1 MCLTGSFWSVR
12 YSFSKRLHEQ
22 NKDKIERG
30 GGGGRGMLKS
40 DRMQAIQ
47 EEDGDL
53 IIEVRVAWNLVDIAL
68 MLVEVEMGRGE
79 KYYFSLPVPFYNA
92 QWNWN
97 GWASRFGSW
106 MLLRPIWG
114 EEKETRHILA
124 LWWNI
129 LWDIRSSEA

>member
-1 MCLTGSFWSVR
+1 
-12 YSFSKRLHEQ
+12 
-22 NKDKIERG
+22 
-30 GGGGRGMLKS
+30 MLKS

-97 GWASRFGSW
+97 GWASRFGS
-106 MLLRPIWG
+106 
-114 EEKETRHILA
+114 
-124 LWWNI
+124 
-129 LWDIRSSEA
+129 